1 MEFINETCLTAEFRS
16 AAVHDALACALLQQQ
31 PLQWMYR
38 PTQITKPVKVAQTK
52 LVLGAGTRSG
62 FSLASCNCPKY
73 SKFKHQQ
80 DFFLMYADPRS
91 IFTAAWLFRIRAVHY
106 CIICPYLGRELGILT
121 LLTASRCTRD
131 DMNCRW
137 KDNSDID
144 VRYFRINKEKSLI
157 FSQDICGS
165 EQNILVLSGAE
176 VGDPAHLLRSKTLTL
191 DSANQRPGWL
201 GLGQSEASQQIWA
214 QW

>member
-1 MEFINETCLTAEFRS
+1 MQLPKIFKIQA
-16 AAVHDALACALLQQQ
+16 
-31 PLQWMYR
+31 P
-38 PTQITKPVKVAQTK
+38 
-52 LVLGAGTRSG
+52 AG
-62 FSLASCNCPKY
+62 
-73 SKFKHQQ
+73 
-80 DFFLMYADPRS
+80 FFLMYADPRS

-106 CIICPYLGRELGILT
+106 CIICPYLGRGREILT

-131 DMNCRW
+131 DMNCRS
-137 KDNSDID
+137 KDNSDVD